1 MQVSDGCGIIFNPL
15 FVKKN
20 GYGTMAQRQYKI
32 IQCNTHTH
40 THICTMQQLIELSS
54 LMIKISLEF

>member
-1 MQVSDGCGIIFNPL
+1 MLGYLVENRNNKCMQSVGCGIIFNPL

-32 IQCNTHTH
+32 TQCNTHTQ
-40 THICTMQQLIELSS
+40 TQKYVQ
-54 LMIKISLEF
+54 

>member
-20 GYGTMAQRQYKI
+20 GYGTKAQRQYTI
-32 IQCNTHTH
+32 TQCNTHTH
-40 THICTMQQLIELSS
+40 TNIFNETTIWTFLFED
-54 LMIKISLEF
+54 KN